1 MSEGKNERRMQMN
14 GKWRGERRNE
24 KVIFI
29 DSLGPSTSAKAM
41 EQGEARVSPPKA
53 IVDSS
58 PLQSAMDK
66 NRECE
71 LWLQLFANQE

>member
-1 MSEGKNERRMQMN
+1 MSEGKNMRRMQMN
-14 GKWRGERRNE
+14 GKWRDE

-29 DSLGPSTSAKAM
+29 HLPGPSTSANM

-71 LWLQLFANQE
+71 F